1 MSDCSVVRGDPPA
14 GQLATKRERT
24 YHWLLFA
31 LQSTCQR
38 FRNLSSFFM
47 SLHFPNPESPPP
59 VSLHAR
65 AADNMEFVRGMMER
79 STHFT
84 AVPGWG
90 GVLMGAS
97 AIGAAVIA
105 SFQSLP
111 DRWLAVWSAEAAVAS
126 MIALI
131 SIVTK
136 ARRRGVSLGSGPA
149 RRFALCLLPALAAGA
164 VLTVACVQ
172 ANSYSLL
179 PTIWLLLYGVGVCS
193 AGAISSPTV
202 VFALGLSMVAGGTAA
217 ALSPAEWGNWYLAA
231 FFGGGHIAA
240 GAVIIKN
247 HGG

>member
-1 MSDCSVVRGDPPA
+1 MPLRIS
-14 GQLATKRERT
+14 K
-24 YHWLLFA
+24 
-31 LQSTCQR
+31 
-38 FRNLSSFFM
+38 
-47 SLHFPNPESPPP
+47 PESPPP
-59 VSLHAR
+59 VSLHER

-90 GVLMGAS
+90 GAAMGLS
-97 AIGAAVIA
+97 AIIAAFVA
-105 SFQSLP
+105 SVQSVP
-111 DRWLAVWSAEAAVAS
+111 ERWLAVWSAEAAVAS

-136 ARRRGVSLGSGPA
+136 ARRRGVPLGTGPA

-172 ANSYSLL
+172 ANSYALL
-179 PTIWLLLYGVGVCS
+179 PMIWLLLYGVGVCS
-193 AGAISSPTV
+193 AGAVSSPTV
-202 VFALGLSMVAGGTAA
+202 VFALGLSMVAGGAAA

-231 FFGGGHIAA
+231 VFGGGHIVA